1 MITRKEA
8 IAELEALNRDPN
20 RDALQE
26 KFKRCPE
33 SREVS
38 ELLGQ
43 AVAHRR
49 GYSRQ
54 IRRGDSLPV
63 PRGLV
68 HPG

>member
-1 MITRKEA
+1 MTRKQA
-8 IAELEALNRDPN
+8 IAELEDLTRDPN
-20 RDALQE
+20 RAALQE

-38 ELLGQ
+38 ELLGR
-43 AVAHRR
+43 ALASRR

-54 IRRGDSLPV
+54 IRRDDSLPV
-63 PRGLV
+63 PRSLV